1 MNRITLE
8 QYLNDPET
16 EHRVYAQARHDRAL
30 AIGALLGS
38 LMGSLLLGAGA
49 LLKALKPARPARWVE
64 RLG

>member
-8 QYLNDPET
+8 QYLNDPKM
-16 EHRVYAQARHDRAL
+16 EHRVYAQARRDRAL

-38 LMGSLLLGAGA
+38 LLGSLVLRAGA
-49 LLKALKPARPARWVE
+49 LLQALKPTRPARWVE

>member
-8 QYLNDPET
+8 QYLNDPEV

-30 AIGALLGS
+30 AMGNLLGS
-38 LMGSLLLGAGA
+38 FLASVFNRASA
-49 LLKALKPARPARWVE
+49 LLQALKPARPGRWIE